1 MREVDRSWTPLCTRF
16 LPVAEITEI
25 RWKDETQKRARVYLD
40 GELWLAARAKEIGR
54 LGLVEGMAV
63 DDADAL
69 ARELVLEQ
77 AKTFLLNSL
86 GARAQSER
94 ELERKLAAR
103 DIPPGVAAEA
113 LAFARSYGFTDDAG
127 LARYLCEQLRES
139 GYGSRRVQEK
149 LRLRGID
156 QALARNAVAEAF
168 AEEAEQ
174 VLMRARAALGTRY
187 RLPEERQKAFAFLC
201 RRGFSIDVAR
211 RALEPG

>member
-1 MREVDRSWTPLCTRF
+1 M
-16 LPVAEITEI
+16 AAITEI
-25 RWKDETQKRARVYLD
+25 RWKDETKKRARVYLD
-40 GELWLAARAKEIGR
+40 GEFWLAARAKEIGR
-54 LGLVEGMAV
+54 VGLAEGMAV
-63 DDADAL
+63 ADPEAL

-103 DIPPGVAAEA
+103 DVPPSVASEA
-113 LAFARSYGFTDDAG
+113 LAFARSYGFTDDAA

-139 GYGSRRVQEK
+139 GYGSRRAQEK

-156 QALARNAVAEAF
+156 QSLAREAVAETF
-168 AEEAEQ
+168 AEEAEH
-174 VLMRARAALGTRY
+174 VLTRAKAALGTRY
-187 RLPEERQKAFAFLC
+187 CLPEERQKAFAFLC

-211 RALEPG
+211 RAVEAG